1 MRVGADRVSEPPRVS
16 VIIPHYNMTG
26 ALERC
31 LASVKGQSIDH
42 GTVEIIVVDNNS
54 SVPLDGVRDRHRDV
68 LFLAEPRPGPGMA
81 RNTGATV
88 ARAPLL
94 AFIDADCRAER
105 GWLQAAIDA
114 LAADGERAVAG
125 GDVQIDFVDPKHL
138 TGIEAYEAV
147 FAYRQAMY
155 IRKRNFSGTGNL
167 AMAATVYRAVGP
179 FAGIDVAEDLD
190 WGQRATGAG
199 FRIRYAPDM
208 IVYHPARTDFASLT
222 RKWQRHIRHDWVAHQ
237 EARRPTWRWWARSGA
252 MLVSIPVDAMRL
264 LVSRR
269 LRGLSNRFRGIGVLA
284 QLRLFRA
291 HEMIRA
297 TGATNE
303 TGATFWNPT
312 A

>member
-1 MRVGADRVSEPPRVS
+1 MDVVDDLASEAPRVS
-16 VIIPHYNMTG
+16 IIIPHYNMPD

-31 LASVKGQSIDH
+31 LASVKGQQIDR

-54 SVPLDGVRDRHRDV
+54 TVALEAVRARHPDV
-68 LFLAEPRPGPGMA
+68 TFLAESRPGPGLA
-81 RNTGATV
+81 RNKGVAA

-94 AFIDADCRAER
+94 AFIDADCRAEQ
-105 GWLQAAIDA
+105 GWLQAAIDG
-114 LAADGERAVAG
+114 LRPDGDRAVVG
-125 GDVQIDFVDPKHL
+125 GDVQIDVVDPRRL

-167 AMAATVYRAVGP
+167 AMAAPVHRAVGP

-190 WGQRATGAG
+190 WGQRAAAAG
-199 FRIRYAPDM
+199 YRIRYVPGM
-208 IVYHPARTDFASLT
+208 IVYHPARPDFASLT

-237 EARRPTWRWWARSGA
+237 AAGRPAWRWWARAGA
-252 MLVSIPVDAMRL
+252 MVVSVPVDALRL
-264 LVSRR
+264 LGSGR
-269 LRGLSNRFRGIGVLA
+269 LLGLANRWRGIGVLA

-297 TGATNE
+297 AGAQDE

-312 A
+312 T